1 MGRLFR
7 LADGCGFIYVWFY
20 EVVPRQRD
28 PQEEIYKERR
38 AGESQTAPCA
48 KANWVLNLSAA
59 RRQVSPLGC
68 EGRGKRRQTTL
79 ASAAISPR
87 CTISQHLQV
96 T

>member
-59 RRQVSPLGC
+59 RRQVSPSGVKDAESGDKL
-68 EGRGKRRQTTL
+68 RSLRRPFHPDVQFL
-79 ASAAISPR
+79 SISK
-87 CTISQHLQV
+87 
-96 T
+96 